1 MKTLMIFA
9 AGFGTRMKHLTED
22 MPKPLVKV
30 NGKPIL
36 YYNLDAA
43 IRHGFKHIIINSH
56 YKADQIKAAVDHFIA
71 THPDCP
77 KITLLY
83 EDPILE
89 TGGAVKNALA
99 LIDADY
105 ITTIN
110 SDVIITGCYSHCEP
124 AGHGNLLT
132 SPSLRARFD
141 ARGNP
146 VIKNSISSGS
156 LRYARDDEKIF
167 FARLEAA
174 WNPEI
179 MDFLL
184 LLHQTD
190 QAIGYTGK
198 GDFEMSATGEL
209 TLRPPALEYYRYM
222 NAGAQIFKTSL
233 IAQSHKQIFSLSEY
247 YRGDYRLYGIE
258 NDGLWCHLSC
268 PEDLEKIEKALINY
282 KDIA

>member
-1 MKTLMIFA
+1 MKILMIFA

-22 MPKPLVKV
+22 TPKPLVKV

-43 IRHGFKHIIINSH
+43 IKHGFEHIIINSH
-56 YKADQIKAAVDHFIA
+56 YKADQIKTAVEDYIS

-89 TGGAVKNALA
+89 TGGAVKNALS
-99 LIDADY
+99 LIDSNH

-110 SDVIITGCYSHCEP
+110 SDVIIHS
-124 AGHGNLLT
+124 NQ
-132 SPSLRARFD
+132 D
-141 ARGNP
+141 
-146 VIKNSISSGS
+146 
-156 LRYARDDEKIF
+156 F
-167 FARLEAA
+167 FARLESA

-190 QAIGYTGK
+190 KAIGYTGK
-198 GDFEMSATGEL
+198 GDFEMSNTGEL
-209 TLRPPALEYYRYM
+209 TLRPPSLEDYRYM
-222 NAGAQIFKTSL
+222 NAGAQICKISL
-233 IAQSHKQIFSLSEY
+233 IEQNTKKIFSLNEY
-247 YRGDYRLYGIE
+247 YHGDYKLHGIE
-258 NDGLWCHLSC
+258 NEGLWCHLSC
-268 PEDLEKIEKALINY
+268 PEDLDKIEKALL
-282 KDIA
+282 